1 MYNQCMHT
9 QRLHQDALSHGSPV
23 HCVLFKRCYRW
34 LSGDMYKKHPC
45 VLCTSLLSKDNM
57 FFHVSSWNLFTTSR
71 NTVAWLLV
79 YTCLGIDVKTL
90 KLVLARQWAG
100 VWLGIGWPYL
110 TRRSAI
116 SLTHARAASQH
127 RKYQITHTITKFSD
141 GLAHAL
147 SAPKRKLMLISGT
160 S

>member
-1 MYNQCMHT
+1 MYIRCMHT

-23 HCVLFKRCYRW
+23 HCVLFKRCYCW
-34 LSGDMYKKHPC
+34 LSGDTYKKHHY

-110 TRRSAI
+110 TMSSAI
-116 SLTHARAASQH
+116 SLTHAKPASQH
-127 RKYQITHTITKFSD
+127 RKYQITHTITKFSYS
-141 GLAHAL
+141 LAHAL
-147 SAPKRKLMLISGT
+147 SAPKRKLMLISRT